1 MKARVVAKANL
12 KESSIT
18 VQTNHKTN
26 LRTNN
31 LLRANKTNQKT
42 IHKTNPNQVSL
53 IIQTNQNQILPTRT
67 SNKHNLGILPANF

>member
-31 LLRANKTNQKT
+31 LLRANQTNQKA